1 MTDKIGVAY
10 APYLIARHESPQVV
24 SPSWIAGDIV
34 EGKFHEEVVLR
45 FLMCK
50 EYSCARAEGSLL
62 GRRCIDIPSCS
73 LGTSQRHKSSGI
85 HLVTVTVGLFIVHR
99 REAVVTAAGRHR
111 AILLSHYRRACEDG
125 YIYTFE
131 GPTN

>member
-10 APYLIARHESPQVV
+10 APYLVARHESTPRV
-24 SPSWIAGDIV
+24 SPSRIAGDNV

-45 FLMCK
+45 FLICK
-50 EYSCARAEGSLL
+50 EYSCARAESSLL
-62 GRRCIDIPSCS
+62 GRRCVDIPSCS
-73 LGTSQRHKSSGI
+73 LGTSQGHKSAGI
-85 HLVTVTVGLFIVHR
+85 HLVTVTVGLFKVHW

-125 YIYTFE
+125 CVYTFE